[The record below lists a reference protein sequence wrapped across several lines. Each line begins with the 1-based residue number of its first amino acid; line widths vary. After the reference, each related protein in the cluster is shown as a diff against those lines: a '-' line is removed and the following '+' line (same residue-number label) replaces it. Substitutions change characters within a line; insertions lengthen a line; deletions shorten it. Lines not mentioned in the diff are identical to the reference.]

1 MTVGNKVTA
10 YKYNKNDELLR
21 TDTLNT
27 DTERDSVVLYKY
39 DKNGNQLATVNR
51 YEIPSEKKDRTYIDI
66 DVTLGD
72 NRLNENV
79 VTTTMLKT
87 SSSRRLQRTTR

>member
-1 MTVGNKVTA
+1 MGNKTTA

-21 TDTLNT
+21 TDTLNS
-27 DTERDSVVLYKY
+27 EAEKNEVVICKN

-51 YEIPSEKKDRTYIDI
+51 YEIPSGINDENYIDV

-72 NRLNENV
+72 NQLNDNV
-79 VTTTMLKT
+79 VNHYNALNQLT
-87 SSSRRLQRTTR
+87 SFG